1 MRRRDVALLGLLL
14 AATFAAYLPA
24 LDGDFLLDDLDVLR
38 DPRVVDP
45 LASASAWLRSPR
57 PVVAATFA
65 LNHAAVGL
73 DTRGWHLTNVLVH
86 LAAVVLAWLFARAA
100 LARSGLARPDLP
112 ALAAAGLFALHPL
125 QTESVAYLTQRAEA
139 LASGLALLALWLL
152 LVRDG
157 AAGPL
162 RRAALLAGAAAAQ
175 ALGLLAK
182 PIAATVP
189 AAWLLAAALLPPSGE
204 EADPAWRRVARRL
217 PAAAPLLL
225 LSAVAA
231 WAGIAGAQGAVH
243 AGFAVPNL
251 SPAAYAATELRAVP
265 VYLRLALWPAGQCA
279 DWSFP
284 PSAGLAEPA
293 VAAGAALLLALAGG
307 ALALARRFRS
317 RGGDGPAAA
326 RSAAFGLLLFL
337 LALTPSSS
345 VIPLLDPFAEH
356 RVYLGLLGLAVA
368 AAAIGAAAVRA
379 VAPRRAL
386 LAGAAVS
393 VTALAALGAATA
405 ARAAVWQDALSLWG
419 DAAAKAPAK
428 ARVHLN
434 LGQALFDRARQ
445 ADALAE
451 FRRARDLR
459 GDHTVAGDVLLTDL
473 VTALLALGR
482 VDEARAELSV
492 ALGAFPDEPT
502 ALALL
507 AQVEYVSSR
516 DRECEAAALR
526 ALRSDPRSGL
536 AWKYLG
542 MVRLRA
548 GDVAGARD
556 ALRRAGATHLVDP
569 VVHWELG
576 DAERA
581 LGNAAAACAAYGVAA
596 TQPGNAWVSAR
607 AREAAAAMGCGGR

>member
-1 MRRRDVALLGLLL
+1 MRRRWVALVGLGSLL

-24 LDGDFLLDDLDVLR
+24 IDGDFLLDDLDVLR
-38 DPRVVDP
+38 DPLVVDP

-73 DTRGWHLTNVLVH
+73 DTRGWHLTNVAVH
-86 LAAVVLAWLFARAA
+86 LCAVVLAWLVARAA
-100 LARSGLARPDLP
+100 LARSGLARPELP
-112 ALAAAGLFALHPL
+112 ALAAAALFALHPL

-157 AAGPL
+157 RAGSL
-162 RRAALLAGAAAAQ
+162 GRSALLAGAAAAQ

-189 AAWLLAAALLPPSGE
+189 AAWLLAAALLPPAGE
-204 EADPAWRRVARRL
+204 EADPAWRRAARRL
-217 PAAAPLLL
+217 PAAAPLLA
-225 LSAVAA
+225 LSAAAA
-231 WAGIAGAQGAVH
+231 WAGLAGSRGAIH
-243 AGFAVPNL
+243 AGFAVPDL
-251 SPAAYAATELRAVP
+251 SPAAYLATELRAVP

-284 PSAGLAEPA
+284 PSGGFGEPA
-293 VAAGAALLLALAGG
+293 VAAGAALLLALSAG
-307 ALALARRFRS
+307 ALGLWRRTRG

-326 RSAAFGLLLFL
+326 RTAAFGLLFFL
-337 LALTPSSS
+337 LALSPSSS
-345 VIPLLDPFAEH
+345 VIPLLDPLAEH
-356 RVYLGLLGLAVA
+356 RVYLGLLGLALA
-368 AAAIGAAAVRA
+368 AAAGGAAAVRA
-379 VAPRRAL
+379 LAPRRAL
-386 LAGAAVS
+386 VLGAAA
-393 VTALAALGAATA
+393 ALAAVAALGAATA
-405 ARAAVWQDALSLWG
+405 ARAAVWQDALSLWS
-419 DAAAKAPAK
+419 DAAARAPAK

-434 LGQALFDRARQ
+434 LGQAYFDRARQ

-451 FRRARDLR
+451 FRRARELR
-459 GDHTVAGDVLLTDL
+459 GDHTVSGDVLLTNL

-482 VDEARAELSV
+482 VDEARAELGA

-516 DRECEAAALR
+516 DRESEAAALR
-526 ALRSDPRSGL
+526 ALRTDPRSGL

-548 GDVAGARD
+548 GDLPGARD

-569 VVHWELG
+569 VVFWELG

-581 LGNAAAACAAYGVAA
+581 LGDAAAACEAYGVAA
-596 TQPGNAWVSAR
+596 SQPGNAWVSAR
-607 AREAAAAMGCGGR
+607 AREAARAMGCR